1 MGRTSVIVLILI
13 GVYPPDDIGL
23 NILRFLSFSPSC
35 CGSFF
40 ISSVVEDLLWQVF
53 IFSVNTFSVNSY
65 GFGEPMRGG
74 ELWVFLSRHL
84 ES

>member
-53 IFSVNTFSVNSY
+53 IFSVNSY

-74 ELWVFLSRHL
+74 ELRVFLSRHL

>member
-53 IFSVNTFSVNSY
+53 IFSVNTFSVNSVNIDMQEVNRILIENLY
-65 GFGEPMRGG
+65 KNQ
-74 ELWVFLSRHL
+74 
-84 ES
+84 